1 MVSTTAASVLDRC
14 IPADGITLLADSGKT
29 FARLPFDTL
38 REQYAGAVR
47 AGLIERSLIAS
58 AGFERKLG
66 AFERSI
72 LGPWARSR

>member
-1 MVSTTAASVLDRC
+1 MVSTATASLLDRS
-14 IPADGITLLADSGKT
+14 IPADGIALLADSGKT
-29 FARLPFDTL
+29 LARLPFDTL

-66 AFERSI
+66 ALERSV